1 MYVLT
6 HAYVYVALC
15 VLCHIA
21 LTCVCVCVQT
31 GLMGRTGSSKEV
43 ILLLCTCL
51 FMEHVHMCT
60 YSAPVW
66 ACT

>member
-21 LTCVCVCVQT
+21 LTCVCVQT

-51 FMEHVHMCT
+51 FMAHVHMCT
-60 YSAPVW
+60 YSVRVW